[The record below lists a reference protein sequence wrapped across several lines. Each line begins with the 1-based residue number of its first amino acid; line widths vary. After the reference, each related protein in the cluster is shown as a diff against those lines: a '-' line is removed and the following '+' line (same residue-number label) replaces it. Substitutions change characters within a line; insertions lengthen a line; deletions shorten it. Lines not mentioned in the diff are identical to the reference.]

1 MKIYEL
7 IRELEELANELKWSD
22 RADQGTIGMWQGGE
36 ERAVIAK
43 DKLLTTRFVKLASNA
58 RLLQDEVTK

>member
-1 MKIYEL
+1 MKIYEI

-22 RADQGTIGMWQGGE
+22 RADQGIIGKWQGGV

-43 DKLLTTRFVKLASNA
+43 DKLRTTRFVE
-58 RLLQDEVTK
+58 LLSKAELLHDRTI